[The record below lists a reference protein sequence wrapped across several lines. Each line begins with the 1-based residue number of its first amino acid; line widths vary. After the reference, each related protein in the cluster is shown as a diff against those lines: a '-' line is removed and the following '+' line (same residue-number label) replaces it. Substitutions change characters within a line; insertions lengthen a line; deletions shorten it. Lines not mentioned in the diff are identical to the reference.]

1 MGTLALI
8 EVLDRDGS
16 VRHARKVL
24 SWPLRVGRAL
34 DNDLVLDDPHVAGH
48 HFQVDA
54 NDDGVYLTVG
64 DTVNG
69 VAIGPQRLAAG
80 ERWQAAAAPSSIV
93 VGRSHLRL
101 RLAEHP
107 LPAEVPLRHTRV
119 LAQRVASIAWLVVLN
134 LLLLVFATY
143 LASDPEP
150 FPRSL
155 ARDVMG
161 GVGLLFAW
169 CGAWTLL
176 SKLFT
181 RQGHF
186 AWHVRVLLTAA
197 LVWQLLDGALSLV
210 AFSLDWTWLTGHSY
224 VLETAIA
231 AAALYFHLQAVEPH
245 RPLVTRAFAVSA
257 FVVGLGLTLWG
268 NWQRSETTS
277 SELYQA
283 TLFPPAFRL
292 AKTVDTDR
300 FLEGL
305 APLEESLDA
314 KAKKPADEDESA
326 GGNDEEE

>member
-1 MGTLALI
+1 MGALALI
-8 EVLDRDGS
+8 EILDRDGS
-16 VRHARKVL
+16 VRHAQKVL
-24 SWPLRVGRAL
+24 SWPLRVGRSL

-48 HFQVDA
+48 HFQVNA

-69 VAIGPQRLAAG
+69 VGIGSQRLAAG

-119 LAQRVASIAWLVVLN
+119 LAQRVTSIAWLVLVN

-150 FPRSL
+150 LPRTL
-155 ARDVMG
+155 ARDVMS
-161 GVGLLFAW
+161 GVALLFAW

-197 LVWQLLDGALSLV
+197 IVWQLLDGLMTLAAF
-210 AFSLDWTWLTGHSY
+210 AFSWPWLTGHSY
-224 VLETAIA
+224 VLETAVA

-245 RPLVTRAFAVSA
+245 RPLVTRAFAAAA

-268 NWQRSETTS
+268 NWQRSESTS

-283 TLFPPAFRL
+283 ALFPPSFRV
-292 AKTVDTDR
+292 AKTVDTDH

-305 APLEESLDA
+305 EPLEASLDA
-314 KAKKPADEDESA
+314 KAKKPADEDDA
-326 GGNDEEE
+326 GGGEEEE

>member
-1 MGTLALI
+1 MGALALI
-8 EVLDRDGS
+8 EILDRDGT
-16 VRHARKVL
+16 VRHAQKVL
-24 SWPLRVGRAL
+24 SWPLRVGRSL

-69 VAIGPQRLAAG
+69 VGIGSQRLAAG
-80 ERWQAAAAPSSIV
+80 ERWQAAAAPSSIL

-101 RLAEHP
+101 RLAEHTLAP
-107 LPAEVPLRHTRV
+107 EVPLRHTRV
-119 LAQRVASIAWLVVLN
+119 LAQRVGSIAWLVAAN

-150 FPRSL
+150 LPRAL
-155 ARDVMG
+155 ARDLMS
-161 GVGLLFAW
+161 GVALLFAW

-197 LVWQLLDGALSLV
+197 IVWQLLDGGLTLAASSLS
-210 AFSLDWTWLTGHSY
+210 WPWLTGHSY
-224 VLETAIA
+224 VLETAVA
-231 AAALYFHLQAVEPH
+231 AAALYFHLQAVEAH
-245 RPLVTRAFAVSA
+245 RPLVTRAFAAAA

-268 NWQRSETTS
+268 NWQRSESTS
-277 SELYQA
+277 SELYLA
-283 TLFPPAFRL
+283 AVLPPSFRV
-292 AKTVDTDR
+292 AKTIDTDH

-305 APLEESLDA
+305 EPLEASLDA
-314 KAKKPADEDESA
+314 KARKPADEEDADGS
-326 GGNDEEE
+326 EEEE

>member
-1 MGTLALI
+1 MGALALI
-8 EVLDRDGS
+8 EILDRDGS
-16 VRHARKVL
+16 VRHAQKVL
-24 SWPLRVGRAL
+24 SWPLRVGRSL

-48 HFQVDA
+48 HFKVDA

-69 VAIGPQRLAAG
+69 VAIGSQRLAAG

-119 LAQRVASIAWLVVLN
+119 LAQRVASIAWLVVIN

-150 FPRSL
+150 FPRTL
-155 ARDVMG
+155 ARDVMS
-161 GVGLLFAW
+161 GVAVLFAW

-186 AWHVRVLLTAA
+186 AWHVRVLLMAA
-197 LVWQLLDGALSLV
+197 LVWQVLDGALTLI
-210 AFSLDWTWLTGHSY
+210 AFSLSWPWLTGHSY

-245 RPLVTRAFAVSA
+245 RPLLTRAFAAAA

-283 TLFPPAFRL
+283 ALFPPSFRL
-292 AKTVDTDR
+292 AKTVDTDH
-300 FLEGL
+300 FLEDL
-305 APLEESLDA
+305 APLEASLDA
-314 KAKKPADEDESA
+314 KAKKPADEDDA
-326 GGNDEEE
+326 GGGEEEE